1 MKRAELY
8 ARVRHAVMRDGL
20 SQREATRHFGIDPRT
35 AKKMLSHSVPPS
47 IDGKRICFH
56 GFDAPEM
63 TFGLDIYRAPNLLT
77 ERCGEDAS
85 THAAMS
91 ADAMMEKGD
100 LDGYAVWKLIMKA
113 VDGLEAK
120 ERPGSA

>member
-1 MKRAELY
+1 
-8 ARVRHAVMRDGL
+8 
-20 SQREATRHFGIDPRT
+20 
-35 AKKMLSHSVPPS
+35 
-47 IDGKRICFH
+47 
-56 GFDAPEM
+56 
-63 TFGLDIYRAPNLLT
+63 
-77 ERCGEDAS
+77 
-85 THAAMS
+85 MS